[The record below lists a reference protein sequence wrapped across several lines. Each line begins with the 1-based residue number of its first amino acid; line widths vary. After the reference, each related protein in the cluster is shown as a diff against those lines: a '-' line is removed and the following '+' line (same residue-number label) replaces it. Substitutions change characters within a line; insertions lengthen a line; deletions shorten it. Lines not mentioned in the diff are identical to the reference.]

1 MQSKN
6 FEKPIS
12 KTELKDLQ
20 NEIDISDRQDS
31 IEKCWEITLLAQ
43 HCKTFG
49 EMQALVGEIKEELWE
64 FICDDT

>member
-1 MQSKN
+1 MTMTEQ
-6 FEKPIS
+6 
-12 KTELKDLQ
+12 ELKDLQ